1 MPLSRKDTK
10 GHKVLMFLIL
20 VKLGALASLW
30 QKRIFLV
37 SILFFYCSKKISEIC
52 SQS

>member
-20 VKLGALASLW
+20 VKLGVFVAETKL
-30 QKRIFLV
+30 
-37 SILFFYCSKKISEIC
+37 
-52 SQS
+52 

>member
-1 MPLSRKDTK
+1 MPLSHKDTK

-20 VKLGALASLW
+20 VKLGALVSLW
-30 QKRIFLV
+30 QKRNYYVDSVIPYY
-37 SILFFYCSKKISEIC
+37 SQKIAHLC